1 MQDKSVI
8 SLAQK
13 ELERYLMRVKLT
25 FGLLIATLTLA
36 GCDMFGG
43 PAADI
48 PDDQLRAKW
57 RECKSFTNPSR
68 TKVLACDNYT
78 RECDRRKSNGNFAC
92 Y

>member
-1 MQDKSVI
+1 
-8 SLAQK
+8 
-13 ELERYLMRVKLT
+13 MRVKLT

-48 PDDQLRAKW
+48 PDEQLRTKW
-57 RECKSFTNPSR
+57 RDCKTFSNPSR
-68 TKVLACDNYT
+68 TKVMACDNYT
-78 RECDRRKSNGNFAC
+78 RECDRRKKNGNFAC

>member
-1 MQDKSVI
+1 LQDKSVI

-13 ELERYLMRVKLT
+13 ELEKYLMRLKLT

-57 RECKSFTNPSR
+57 RECKTFSNPSR

>member
-1 MQDKSVI
+1 LQDKSVI

-13 ELERYLMRVKLT
+13 ELEKYLMRVKLT

-48 PDDQLRAKW
+48 PDEQLRAKW
-57 RECKSFTNPSR
+57 RECKSFSNPSR

>member
-8 SLAQK
+8 SLARK
-13 ELERYLMRVKLT
+13 ELETYPMREKLT
-25 FGLLIATLTLA
+25 FGLLITTLTLA

-48 PDDQLRAKW
+48 PDDQLRSKW
-57 RECKSFTNPSR
+57 RECKTISNPSR
-68 TKVLACDNYT
+68 TKVMACENYT
-78 RECDRRKSNGNFAC
+78 RECDRRKNNGNFAC